1 MLLIL
6 LFFYLLILGII
17 YYIIKNKDAKL
28 SYYLLIL
35 LSIMTLSEMGIIIY
49 YSIQGKT
56 TCKYLKICLLKF
68 NPIIVC

>member
-17 YYIIKNKDAKL
+17 FYIIKNKDAKL

-35 LSIMTLSEMGIIIY
+35 LSIMTISEMGIIIY
-49 YSIQGKT
+49 YALKGQN
-56 TCKYLKICLLKF
+56 TCQIFK
-68 NPIIVC
+68 NIVC